1 MNNKKQGQ
9 QETEVVRKRS
19 NGQAGPDGNSYLR
32 TQRVELRVCPQE
44 HDTLCELASKAGFHS
59 LAQYVRESALSR
71 GNVESPTTR
80 HKAHTAVLY
89 ALNRIGN
96 NLNQVARK
104 VNQGQPLD
112 DEILLVLLQVQELAQ
127 EHLQALAGEIQ
138 GTTP

>member
-9 QETEVVRKRS
+9 HEKEVIRKRS

-44 HDTLCELASKAGFHS
+44 HDTLCEMASKAGFHS

-89 ALNRIGN
+89 ALNRIGK

-104 VNQGQPLD
+104 ANQGQPLD
-112 DEILLVLLQVQELAQ
+112 DEILMVLLQVQELAQ
-127 EHLQALAGEIQ
+127 EHLHALTSEIQ
-138 GTTP
+138 GTAP

>member
-1 MNNKKQGQ
+1 MNNKNQRQHEK
-9 QETEVVRKRS
+9 EVIRKRT

-32 TQRVELRVCPQE
+32 NQRVELRVCPQE
-44 HDTLCELASKAGFHS
+44 HDTLCEMASKAGFHS

-71 GNVESPTTR
+71 GNLESPTTR

-104 VNQGQPLD
+104 VNQGHPLD
-112 DEILLVLLQVQELAQ
+112 DEILMVLLQVQELAQ
-127 EHLQALAGEIQ
+127 EHLHGLTSEIQ
-138 GTTP
+138 DTTP